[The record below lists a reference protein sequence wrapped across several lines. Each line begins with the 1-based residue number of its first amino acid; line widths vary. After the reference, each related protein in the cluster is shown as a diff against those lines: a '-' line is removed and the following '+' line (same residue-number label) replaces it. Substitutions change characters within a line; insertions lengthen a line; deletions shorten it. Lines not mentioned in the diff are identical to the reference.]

1 MFDVKKIVKNNEAH
15 LVFFI
20 DGLFIYRVL
29 VDGVFRIF
37 SFSSSDVKN
46 SEIKPTEKA
55 ITLMKFIDSSI
66 KSDDFNVQAL
76 EPEPIT
82 QYARLIRYKDGG
94 FFFRV
99 VETGRE
105 FFCQEK
111 NLMYTQEGMTSSR
124 FAELFEAGH
133 IIFLED

>member
-29 VDGVFRIF
+29 VDGVFRQF
-37 SFSSSDVKN
+37 SFSSSDIKS

-55 ITLMKFIDSSI
+55 ITLMKFIDRAI
-66 KSDDFNVQAL
+66 KSDDLNLQVF
-76 EPEPIT
+76 EPEPIVH
-82 QYARLIRYKDGG
+82 YARLIRYKDGV

-99 VETGRE
+99 VDTNRE
-105 FFCQEK
+105 FFCQEQ
-111 NLMYTQEGMTSSR
+111 NIMYTQEGMTLSR
-124 FAELFEAGH
+124 FAELFEAGY
-133 IIFLED
+133 IIFLEV